1 MNDLEELID
10 VEDQLEER
18 IPGFEDGFKD
28 VDNSDLP
35 PFYLRILAYCIAA
48 ASFAT
53 GMYVDMLDS
62 SYTMVTGF
70 CLAFPFLSHWATMG
84 FRYKF
89 DEQITASL
97 LLLDSF
103 LCGMAIVLIQFA
115 LVPSIMFA
123 VMTSASVMTVIG
135 LNGWLGSMVSLGI
148 GGFVGAGVFGH
159 EHLFDPPLMVTLV
172 ATIGVFCYI
181 CVTAYYANQQALVLI
196 EAQKEL
202 IKQRS
207 SVARFS
213 RKLAKYLPP
222 QVWGSIFSGKKDV
235 KLETQRKKLTVFF
248 SDIKGFSDISE
259 ELQPEALTDLLNN
272 YFNEMSQ
279 IASRYGGTIDKFVGD
294 AIMIFF
300 GDPKSRGS
308 QKDAIA
314 CVSMA
319 IEMRKKMKV
328 LKQQW
333 HRHGVTK
340 PLQIRMG
347 INTGYCTVGNFGA
360 ESRMDYTIIGK
371 EVNLASRLESVAEPG
386 QIFIS
391 QGTYAMVK
399 ETIMCRDRGSL
410 NVKGFAKPV
419 PIYEV
424 VGFRKDLGATPS
436 FLEHEMEG
444 FSMYLDVDGVK
455 NYDKERVVKALIEAA
470 EKIKNKVIG

>member
-1 MNDLEELID
+1 MSDTDDQITID
-10 VEDQLEER
+10 KEAEIE
-18 IPGFEDGFKD
+18 GFNTTPKS
-28 VDNSDLP
+28 VDSPADIP

-48 ASFAT
+48 ATFAC
-53 GMYVDMLDS
+53 GMYSDMLDN
-62 SYTMVTGF
+62 SYSVVTGI
-70 CLAFPFLSHWATMG
+70 CLVFPFISHWATMG
-84 FRYKF
+84 FRDKF

-97 LLLDSF
+97 LILDSF
-103 LCGMAIVLIQFA
+103 LCGLAIVLIKFA
-115 LVPSIMFA
+115 LIPSIMFV

-135 LNGWLGSMVSLGI
+135 QKGWLGSMVSLGI
-148 GGFVGAGVFGH
+148 GGFVGAGIFGPQH
-159 EHLFDPPLMVTLV
+159 IFEPPLAVTLV
-172 ATIGVFCYI
+172 SAIGVFAYI
-181 CVTAYYANQQALVLI
+181 CVTAFYAHQQALVLI
-196 EAQKEL
+196 SAQKEL
-202 IKQRS
+202 INQQNNA
-207 SVARFS
+207 ARFS

-300 GDPKSRGS
+300 GDPNSKGA

-391 QGTYAMVK
+391 QGAYSMVK

-424 VGFRKDLGATPS
+424 VGFRKDLASQQS
-436 FLEHEMEG
+436 FLEHELEG
-444 FSMYLDVDGVK
+444 FSMYLDIEEIK
-455 NYDKERVVKALIEAA
+455 NYDQERVVQALLEAA
-470 EKIKNKVIG
+470 HKVKNKVIG

>member
-1 MNDLEELID
+1 MSETFEQIEID
-10 VEDQLEER
+10 KEAEIEGFNTAPKSVN
-18 IPGFEDGFKD
+18 IPADI
-28 VDNSDLP
+28 P

-48 ASFAT
+48 ATFAC
-53 GMYVDMLDS
+53 GMYSDMLDTNYS
-62 SYTMVTGF
+62 VVTGI
-70 CLAFPFLSHWATMG
+70 CVGFPFLSHWATMG
-84 FRYKF
+84 FRDKF

-97 LLLDSF
+97 LILDSF
-103 LCGMAIVLIQFA
+103 LCGFAIVLIKFA
-115 LVPSIMFA
+115 LVPSIMFV

-135 LNGWLGSMVSLGI
+135 QKGWLGSMVSLGI
-148 GGFVGAGVFGH
+148 GGFVGAGIFGH
-159 EHLFDPPLMVTLV
+159 EHLFEPPLAVTLV
-172 ATIGVFCYI
+172 SVIGVFAYI
-181 CVTAYYANQQALVLI
+181 CVTAFYAHQQALVLLS
-196 EAQKEL
+196 AQKEL
-202 IKQRS
+202 ISQQNNA
-207 SVARFS
+207 ARFS

-222 QVWGSIFSGKKDV
+222 QVWGSIFSGRKDV

-279 IASRYGGTIDKFVGD
+279 IASRYGGTIDKFIGD

-300 GDPKSRGS
+300 GDPNTKGS
-308 QKDAIA
+308 QKDALA

-360 ESRMDYTIIGK
+360 ESRMDYTIVGK

-391 QGTYAMVK
+391 QGTYSMVK

-424 VGFRKDLGATPS
+424 VGFRKDLASQQS
-436 FLEHEMEG
+436 FLEHELEG
-444 FSMYLDVDGVK
+444 FSMYLDIEEIK
-455 NYDKERVVKALIEAA
+455 NYDQERVVQALLEAA
-470 EKIKNKVIG
+470 HKVKNKVIN